1 LRARLTALTCCRNQ
15 ATFDI
20 HPFRLNGGSFEAI
33 AGISL
38 SPFLEANLKI
48 GPGTFAYLES
58 HGILTFFFLAD
69 FFNATARLYV
79 NTPHVTGASSV
90 ATNVTRSCQTPGP
103 NDYETFTT
111 ALTFGAGLN
120 VSIDLSGEGSFID
133 DSDTSI
139 FTNALAFGDFPTLA
153 APKCMVVADDTST
166 TSLAGQAVA
175 PTGTLL
181 AAAVAIPSFN
191 VAGIQS
197 YYAVHSALP
206 TNVNYTQ
213 MLMATTVPD
222 NIKKAVQ
229 KAGALGLY
237 AMLSLVS
244 VSAAVAF
251 GGAFGLLF

>member
-1 LRARLTALTCCRNQ
+1 
-15 ATFDI
+15 
-20 HPFRLNGGSFEAI
+20 
-33 AGISL
+33 
-38 SPFLEANLKI
+38 
-48 GPGTFAYLES
+48 
-58 HGILTFFFLAD
+58 
-69 FFNATARLYV
+69 
-79 NTPHVTGASSV
+79 
-90 ATNVTRSCQTPGP
+90 
-103 NDYETFTT
+103 
-111 ALTFGAGLN
+111 
-120 VSIDLSGEGSFID
+120 
-133 DSDTSI
+133 
-139 FTNALAFGDFPTLA
+139 
-153 APKCMVVADDTST
+153 MVVADDTST
-166 TSLAGQAVA
+166 TSLAGQVVA

-229 KAGALGLY
+229 KAGALGLH